1 MKDLHQQ
8 SLKERS
14 KRILQSIN
22 SSVNRSVSDEIFA
35 MYDELRL
42 IAVDSKVSKVY
53 GKKFFGGI
61 DFQQLDA
68 RQGCRPKLILPL
80 IRLCHK
86 SLLTYVSNNRSVL
99 FREVITGFI
108 NAKNNSTNK
117 KDGKNSSG

>member
-1 MKDLHQQ
+1 MPDTVCHQLLHFSIVMTDLYQQ

-22 SSVNRSVSDEIFA
+22 SSVNRSVSDEVFA

-42 IAVDSKVSKVY
+42 IAVDSKMC

-61 DFQQLDA
+61 DFQQLMHDKD
-68 RQGCRPKLILPL
+68 GLKLILSL

-86 SLLTYVSNNRSVL
+86 TSPHIRL
-99 FREVITGFI
+99 
-108 NAKNNSTNK
+108 
-117 KDGKNSSG
+117 